1 MSFYYKETFPIVL
14 VPLHWAPLWS
24 GLKLF
29 VKTDSQAAAAILNK
43 GSNFCPVIMSW
54 IHSLFWLKKYE
65 NFSLFIRHI
74 QEQPAPWQIV
84 FYPLMM
90 CTTGQR
96 SKHGSP
102 HPLDRM
108 TLNLTC
114 RHCLLLSLD
123 PRDQQ
128 QLGHEVTNFWHQTYA
143 LTTKST
149 YMSQVHSHLF
159 FCGYYGYQPLSAAAL
174 TLNRYAT
181 FPVRALS
188 ASSIPSYLNV
198 ACILHLEHGL
208 TDPTKNN
215 FQLAT
220 TLQGIKPAK
229 GLTTVFQKKPITPQI
244 LLAFK
249 SHLNLD
255 NPLQTTF
262 STETYN
268 TFVPR

>member
-1 MSFYYKETFPIVL
+1 
-14 VPLHWAPLWS
+14 
-24 GLKLF
+24 
-29 VKTDSQAAAAILNK
+29 
-43 GSNFCPVIMSW
+43 
-54 IHSLFWLKKYE
+54 
-65 NFSLFIRHI
+65 
-74 QEQPAPWQIV
+74 
-84 FYPLMM
+84 
-90 CTTGQR
+90 
-96 SKHGSP
+96 
-102 HPLDRM
+102 
-108 TLNLTC
+108 
-114 RHCLLLSLD
+114 
-123 PRDQQ
+123 
-128 QLGHEVTNFWHQTYA
+128 
-143 LTTKST
+143 
-149 YMSQVHSHLF
+149 MSQVYSHLSL
-159 FCGYYGYQPLSAAAL
+159 CGYYGYQPLSAAVL

-188 ASSIPSYLNV
+188 ASSIPAYLNV
-198 ACILHLEHGL
+198 DCILHLEHGL

-255 NPLQTTF
+255 NPLHTTF